1 MEEIKSLREIREK
14 IIREKK
20 SAKQFI
26 KIFEF
31 SNLKTINMEAEN
43 YFEAMEYIRE
53 VVFSTV
59 SSLPLSIQM
68 LAGSSMA
75 VGAYKMLVNAVPG
88 KVPVVA
94 IINLEGV
101 IAAGGG
107 GSPNPLMKATNINL
121 DGIKGA
127 VDSAFS
133 QQNLKLV
140 CLVINSPGGSPV
152 QSDLVYR

>member
-1 MEEIKSLREIREK
+1 MD
-14 IIREKK
+14 
-20 SAKQFI
+20 
-26 KIFEF
+26 
-31 SNLKTINMEAEN
+31 AEN

-53 VVFSTV
+53 VVISTV
-59 SSLPLSIQM
+59 SNLPLSVQM

-75 VGAYKMLVNAVPG
+75 LGAYKMLVNSVPG
-88 KVPVVA
+88 KVPVVS
-94 IINLEGV
+94 IIKLEGV

-107 GSPNPLMKATNINL
+107 GPPNPLMRATNINL
-121 DGIKGA
+121 DGIRGV